1 MKNQL
6 KQVIKEFENLV
17 NVVEKNEIY
26 KSLIGEI
33 PETIIS
39 IYPVDI
45 QMKFKS
51 LYADMRL
58 DGNTKQ
64 KSLDLSARMV
74 LREVKN
80 NTMVPLLAEI
90 QKTLLR
96 IKNKIVKGEYYQDSE
111 MNEFEDLREEI
122 PVLENFS
129 DFNKKD
135 KKDKEEE
142 EEKK

>member
-96 IKNKIVKGEYYQDSE
+96 IKKKIVKGEYYQDSE

-122 PVLENFS
+122 PVLENFN

-142 EEKK
+142 KK